1 MNARIFMDYCH
12 AIDVP
17 SLLSRATLSDDD
29 TGTALRLHLLCE
41 RMVEAWICS
50 CCDCVE
56 LFGSDKNKVRIDCDA
71 KIAMAGNLGIP
82 SELVKT
88 LKTFNSLRNDLAHN
102 PSIEEIPNSRI
113 QSMKDSLN
121 SYLVKFPD
129 EEPLEKTRVGF
140 IGDDEKT
147 ISEHSFNSNET
158 PNRLKLCLIFAKI
171 MKLLFK
177 QVAAN
182 HKGNWDNQFSQF
194 EYNVTMNA
202 TKPA

>member
-17 SLLSRATLSDDD
+17 SLLSRATMSDDD

-50 CCDCVE
+50 CCDSTE
-56 LFGSDKNKVRIDCDA
+56 LFGSDRNKVRIECDA

-82 SELVKT
+82 PELVKT

-102 PSIEEIPNSRI
+102 PSIQEIPNSRI
-113 QSMKDSLN
+113 QSMKDSL
-121 SYLVKFPD
+121 SGYLAKLED
-129 EEPLEKTRVGF
+129 EEPLEKTRIGF
-140 IGDDEKT
+140 LDADGKT
-147 ISEHSFNSNET
+147 IKEDSFDSTET
-158 PNRLKLCLIFAKI
+158 PNRLKLCLIFIKI
-171 MKLLFK
+171 MKCLFK
-177 QVAAN
+177 LVAAN

-194 EYNVTMNA
+194 EYNVTMN
-202 TKPA
+202 TNLK